1 MERYRIF
8 VSSPGDVGKERHLA
22 EQVIR
27 RVAVEFQGRGQ
38 VETYFWEYEPM
49 ESTRD
54 YQENIPLT
62 SEFDLVISILWKRL
76 GSRLHIRHQRPEG
89 GPWRSGTEF
98 ELVTAKQAKQT
109 KGVPDIFI
117 FKNETKATFEDDDET
132 DDRALDAQI
141 AQRRALKRFLREWC
155 AKKNKTDTKSLQ
167 RRLTA
172 TRN

>member
-1 MERYRIF
+1 MERSRIF

-22 EQVIR
+22 ERVIH
-27 RVAVEFQGRGQ
+27 RVAAEFQDGGE

-76 GSRLHIRHQRPEG
+76 GSQLHLKHERPEG

-98 ELVTAKQAKQT
+98 ELVTTQLVKQRKRE
-109 KGVPDIFI
+109 PDIFL
-117 FKNETKATFEDDDET
+117 FHDRTKTTF
-132 DDRALDAQI
+132 LKDAQN
-141 AQRRALKRFLREWC
+141 E
-155 AKKNKTDTKSLQ
+155 DG
-167 RRLTA
+167 
-172 TRN
+172 TRGE